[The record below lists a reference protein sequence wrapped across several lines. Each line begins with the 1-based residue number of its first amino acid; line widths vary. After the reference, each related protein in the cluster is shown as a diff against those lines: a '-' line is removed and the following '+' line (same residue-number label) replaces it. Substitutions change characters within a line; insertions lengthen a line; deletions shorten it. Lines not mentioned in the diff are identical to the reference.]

1 MKYLTIIY
9 LMTLMLPCAAQV
21 VESKDGVSLG
31 QRSEFISSCTKGA
44 DKKLM
49 NINGMEIE
57 IYKYCATPVQ
67 DDFISSNVLP

>member
-44 DKKLM
+44 DKKT
-49 NINGMEIE
+49 NEH
-57 IYKYCATPVQ
+57 
-67 DDFISSNVLP
+67 